1 MSQRIIL
8 DTDTGVDD
16 ALAILLAMRSPE
28 LQVEAIT
35 AVSGNVHVDHCV
47 RNILMTLEVANPEK
61 RPAVARG
68 EEKPLAGPS
77 VFADHVHADD
87 GLGGVSQLLTPDG
100 ERAYPDPE
108 DRLSPTPAVNLILD
122 IIERHP
128 DEITLVA
135 VGPLTNVAR
144 AIIKNPFRMRKLKEI
159 VIMGGAFRVYGN
171 VSTVAEF
178 NIYADPHAAQVVCD
192 SGIPTLF
199 VPLDVT
205 MQAVLTA
212 PEIDHYAAQGNSTAA
227 FVKDCTDHYVAF
239 HQQRKDLDGCFI
251 HDALAVA
258 AVYRP
263 DLFTMADARINV
275 ETAGDLT
282 FGMTVADLRPAFM
295 PGEGSN
301 GRVCTDVDADVFI
314 SLFNERVLQ

>member
-1 MSQRIIL
+1 MPQRIIL

-28 LQVEAIT
+28 LHVEAIT

-47 RNILMTLEVANPEK
+47 RNILMTLEVAKPEN

-68 EEKPLAGPS
+68 EGKPLSAPIT
-77 VFADHVHADD
+77 FADHVHADD
-87 GLGGVSQLLTPDG
+87 GLGGVTRLLTSDG

-108 DRLSPTPAVNLILD
+108 DGLSPTPAVDLILD
-122 IIERHP
+122 TIERHP

-212 PEIDHYAAQGNSTAA
+212 PEIDHYAAKDNSTAA

-239 HQQRKDLDGCFI
+239 HQQRKDVDGCFI

-263 DLFTMADARINV
+263 DLFTMAEARINV

-282 FGMTVADLRPAFM
+282 FGMTVADLRSAFT
-295 PGEGSN
+295 PREGSN
-301 GRVCTDVDADVFI
+301 GRVCTDVDADAFI

>member
-1 MSQRIIL
+1 MPQRIIL

-47 RNILMTLEVANPEK
+47 RNILMTLEVAKPEN

-68 EEKPLAGPS
+68 EEKPLAAPIT
-77 VFADHVHADD
+77 FADHVHGDD
-87 GLGGVSQLLTPDG
+87 GLGGVTQLLTPDG

-108 DRLSPTPAVNLILD
+108 DRLSPTPAVDLILD
-122 IIERHP
+122 TIERHP

-159 VIMGGAFRVYGN
+159 VIMGGAFQVYGN

-178 NIYADPHAAQVVCD
+178 NICADAHAAQVVCD
-192 SGIPTLF
+192 SGIPTVF

-205 MQAVLTA
+205 MQAVLAA
-212 PEIDHYAAQGNSTAA
+212 PEIDHYAAQDNSTAA

-239 HQQRKDLDGCFI
+239 HQQRKDVDGCYI

-295 PGEGSN
+295 PPEGSN
-301 GRVCTDVDADVFI
+301 GRVCTDVDTDAFI